1 MPGLGAAPGGRVG
14 LGVET
19 HQAGVGF
26 GIDAKDLTGCAED
39 ETGCFLKAILINTCL
54 GAFQISGYPCV
65 GVCAN
70 GVVGVELI
78 PDPVGVVSDCDGVVG
93 GHGSRVG
100 VEDRLPPMRLSYTLC
115 RRGQPCA
122 VIKVQAASDTVSAAA
137 TATTAPRS
145 PLRVE
150 PTAGQ

>member
-1 MPGLGAAPGGRVG
+1 MWLPGLGAAPGGRVG

-39 ETGCFLKAILINTCL
+39 ETGCFLKAILINTCF

-93 GHGSRVG
+93 GHGPRVG
-100 VEDRLPPMRLSYTLC
+100 VEAVCLRCAYPTPWSAMVNPTVWRL
-115 RRGQPCA
+115 
-122 VIKVQAASDTVSAAA
+122 
-137 TATTAPRS
+137 
-145 PLRVE
+145 LRTCHNPGGRVGLGG
-150 PTAGQ
+150 A